1 MRQLAE
7 QLKPV
12 FEEMLQREGFELF
25 DIVFRKENRRWVLR
39 IVIDNP
45 TGYVS
50 LKDCEFISSKIGE
63 YLDSE
68 DLITHSY
75 VLEVSS
81 PGLDRPLRGMSDYER
96 FKGRLAKFWL
106 NDGRVIIGRIKEV
119 HEKSLTLESNG
130 NDICFQAD
138 QVKKSRLEVEF

>member
-1 MRQLAE
+1 MGTEDCNRQSHRIC
-7 QLKPV
+7 KP
-12 FEEMLQREGFELF
+12 QRL
-25 DIVFRKENRRWVLR
+25 
-39 IVIDNP
+39 
-45 TGYVS
+45 
-50 LKDCEFISSKIGE
+50 
-63 YLDSE
+63 
-68 DLITHSY
+68 
-75 VLEVSS
+75 
-81 PGLDRPLRGMSDYER
+81 SDYER

>member
-1 MRQLAE
+1 VRQLAE

-12 FEEMLQREGFELF
+12 FEEMLQKEGFELF

-68 DLITHSY
+68 DNN
-75 VLEVSS
+75 
-81 PGLDRPLRGMSDYER
+81 R
-96 FKGRLAKFWL
+96 
-106 NDGRVIIGRIKEV
+106 
-119 HEKSLTLESNG
+119 
-130 NDICFQAD
+130 
-138 QVKKSRLEVEF
+138 